1 MTKNHKKKKEKL
13 TICGL
18 SISRSMKLL
27 TKKSLGR
34 QKQLTSMIM
43 KKKYSVEIKKSHENW
58 RMKQMHI
65 DERKCIWRGYVIPV
79 SLLAK
84 CEYVTDT

>member
-1 MTKNHKKKKEKL
+1 MTKNHKKKEKL

-18 SISRSMKLL
+18 SISGSMKLL

-43 KKKYSVEIKKSHENW
+43 KKKYSVEIKKINENW
-58 RMKQMHI
+58 PMKQFVAY
-65 DERKCIWRGYVIPV
+65 RYPGRWNY
-79 SLLAK
+79 
-84 CEYVTDT
+84 

>member
-1 MTKNHKKKKEKL
+1 
-13 TICGL
+13 
-18 SISRSMKLL
+18 MKLL

-43 KKKYSVEIKKSHENW
+43 KKKYSVEIKKKSRELANEANAYH
-58 RMKQMHI
+58 
-65 DERKCIWRGYVIPV
+65 ERKCIWRGYVIPA
-79 SLLAK
+79 SLPAK